1 MYVDVIDNTVSKF
14 IANTGTWEP
23 SLINIITK
31 IVKKG
36 DKVLNVG
43 SQSGLEAIIMGK
55 IVG

>member
-1 MYVDVIDNTVSKF
+1 MYVDVMDNTVSRF

-36 DKVLNVG
+36 DSVLNVG

-55 IVG
+55 IVR